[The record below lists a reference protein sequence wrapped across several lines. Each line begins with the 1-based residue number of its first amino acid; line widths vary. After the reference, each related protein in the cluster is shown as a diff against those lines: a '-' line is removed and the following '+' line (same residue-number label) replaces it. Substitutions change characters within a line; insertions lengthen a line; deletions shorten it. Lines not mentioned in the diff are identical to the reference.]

1 MKLIN
6 LIITTIL
13 WLMEEQEAL
22 VELLEEFLGD
32 HGLHYPNRGQIS
44 FNCPVCDEE
53 RNKHN
58 LEINYIN
65 NVYKCWSCG
74 DSEGTHGSLGKLF
87 DKFGNRKLKKLYN
100 ILRPDE
106 VETIVKKRK
115 PKVTL
120 PENFTLFKDSPKVY
134 PVRRQAYNYLKSR
147 GITDE
152 IIEKFGIGFC
162 DRGSH
167 MGRIVIPSYNKKGT
181 LNYYVGRSWD
191 PNSRA
196 KYRNPEAEKDQI
208 IFWEDLIDWN
218 KDIYL
223 VEGAFDGMFLDNPV
237 VMLGKHMSELLFE
250 TIYNNA
256 KGNVII
262 CLDGDAWEN
271 AIKLYHEL
279 NGGELWGKIKIVKLP
294 KDRDVCD
301 LKGEINEYYVEIR
314 D

>member
-1 MKLIN
+1 
-6 LIITTIL
+6 
-13 WLMEEQEAL
+13 MEDISEAV
-22 VELLEEFLGD
+22 VELLEEVLGD

-44 FNCPVCDEE
+44 FNCPNCDEG

-58 LEINYIN
+58 LEVNYFN
-65 NVYKCWSCG
+65 DVYKCWACG
-74 DSEGTHGSLGKLF
+74 DSDGTHGSLGKLF
-87 DKFGNRKLKKLYN
+87 DKFGTKKQKKLYN

-106 VETIVKKRK
+106 TEKKVRVKK

-120 PENFTLFKDSPKVY
+120 PESFTLFKDSHPVY

-162 DRGSH
+162 DKGSH
-167 MGRIVIPSYNKKGT
+167 SGRIVIPSYDLKGN

-196 KYRNPEAEKDQI
+196 KYRNPEAEKEKI
-208 IFWEDLIDWN
+208 IFWESLIDWN

-250 TIYNNA
+250 TIYNKA

-262 CLDGDAWEN
+262 CLDGDAWTN
-271 AIKLYHEL
+271 AVKLYHEL
-279 NGGELWGKIKIVKLP
+279 NGGELWGRIKIVRLP
-294 KDRDVCD
+294 DDRDVCD
-301 LKGEINEYYVEIR
+301 LKGEINDYYIEIR

>member
-1 MKLIN
+1 
-6 LIITTIL
+6 
-13 WLMEEQEAL
+13 MEDISEAV
-22 VELLEEFLGD
+22 VELLEEVLGD
-32 HGLHYPNRGQIS
+32 HGLHYANRGQIS
-44 FNCPVCDEE
+44 FNCPNCDEG

-58 LEINYIN
+58 LEVNYFN
-65 NVYKCWSCG
+65 DVYKCWACG
-74 DSEGTHGSLGKLF
+74 DSDGTHGSLGKLF
-87 DKFGNRKLKKLYN
+87 DKFGTKKQKKLYN

-106 VETIVKKRK
+106 TEKKVRVKK
-115 PKVTL
+115 PKVVL
-120 PENFTLFKDSPKVY
+120 PESFTLFKDSHPIY
-134 PVRRQAYNYLKSR
+134 PVRRQAYNYLKNR

-162 DRGSH
+162 DKGSH
-167 MGRIVIPSYNKKGT
+167 AGRIIIPSYDLKGN

-208 IFWEDLIDWN
+208 IFWENLIDWN

-250 TIYNNA
+250 TIYNKA

-262 CLDGDAWEN
+262 CLDGDAWTN
-271 AIKLYHEL
+271 AVKLYHEL
-279 NGGELWGKIKIVKLP
+279 NGGELWGRIKIVRLP
-294 KDRDVCD
+294 DDRDVCD
-301 LKGEINEYYVEIR
+301 LKGQINNYYIEIR

>member
-1 MKLIN
+1 
-6 LIITTIL
+6 
-13 WLMEEQEAL
+13 MEEEEAI
-22 VELLEEFLGD
+22 VELLEEILGD
-32 HGLHYPNRGQIS
+32 YGLHYSNKGQIS
-44 FNCPVCDEE
+44 FNCPVCDEG
-53 RNKHN
+53 RGKHN
-58 LEINYIN
+58 LEINYIS

-74 DSEGTHGSLGKLF
+74 EIEGTHGSLGKLF
-87 DKFGNRKLKKLYN
+87 DKFGTKKQKKLFN
-100 ILRPDE
+100 ILKPDQ
-106 VETIVKKRK
+106 VETKKQKKK
-115 PKVTL
+115 PKLVI
-120 PENFTLFKDSPKVY
+120 PESYTKFKDSSLVY

-152 IIEKFGIGFC
+152 IIEKFDIGFC

-167 MGRIVIPSYNKKGT
+167 IGRIIIPSYNKKGD

-191 PNSRA
+191 PKSKN

-208 IFWEDLIDWN
+208 IFWENLIDWN

-271 AIKLYHEL
+271 AVKLYHEL
-279 NGGELWGKIKIVKLP
+279 NGGELWGRVKIVKLP
-294 KDRDVCD
+294 KDQDVCD
-301 LKGEINEYYVEIR
+301 LKGQIDDYYFEIK